1 MGEVSAEIV
10 LEKKNDL
17 WGWTYVQWIVDFGKG
32 EEATREEISIKC
44 AETSQRYLN
53 RQEAIE
59 EAKGR
64 IMLKIQKECGD
75 YPEDDVK
82 WVATE

>member
-10 LEKKNDL
+10 LENKNEL
-17 WGWTYVQWIVDFGKG
+17 HGWTYVQWIVDFGKG
-32 EEATREEISIKC
+32 EKPMREDVTIKC
-44 AETSQRYLN
+44 AETSQGYLS

-75 YPEDDVK
+75 YPEKDVR
-82 WVATE
+82 WIAAE